1 MTDNPVPISRRAALG
16 GFAGAGLLLPRA
28 AGAQTALRTRPI
40 LHGGEALPVVGV
52 GTAGVF
58 DVSPNERGGPTAVVR
73 ALLAGGGTVIDTA
86 GSYGES
92 ENVIGA
98 ILAETGLGPKSFV
111 ATKLEEYRPGG
122 EKAEAEGSLARL
134 RLKRVDLLM
143 LHNVTDPN
151 QEMGG
156 LNALKAEGLCRYTGI
171 TTTYKNAYDAAEAIT
186 RRARPDFL
194 EIDYA
199 LDNRSAESRLLPA
212 AMAAG
217 TGVLVA
223 LPLGRGRLFRKALGK
238 PLPEWAA
245 EFDCGSW
252 AQFFLKWLIG
262 HPAVTAVIPGTANP
276 AHMRDNLGAGHGRLP
291 DAKMRARMVQY
302 IESL

>member
-1 MTDNPVPISRRAALG
+1 MTEYRTHLSRRAALA
-16 GFAGAGLLLPRA
+16 AGAGLFLP
-28 AGAQTALRTRPI
+28 GTAQAQGALRTRPI
-40 LHGGEALPVVGV
+40 PHSGEKLPVVGV

-58 DVSPNERGGPTAVVR
+58 DVGARDRAGPTAVVR
-73 ALLAGGGTVIDTA
+73 ALVAGGGTVIDTA

-98 ILAETGLGPKSFV
+98 ILAETGLGPRTFV

-122 EKAEAEGSLARL
+122 EKAEAMGSLRRL
-134 RLKRVDLLM
+134 RLARVDLLQ
-143 LHNVTDPN
+143 LHNVTDPG
-151 QEMGG
+151 QDLGG
-156 LNALKAEGLCRYTGI
+156 LNALKAEGICRYTGI
-171 TTTYKNAYDAAEAIT
+171 TTTYKNAYDATEAIT

-194 EIDYA
+194 EVDYA
-199 LDNRSAESRLLPA
+199 LDNRSAETRLLPA
-212 AMAAG
+212 AMEAG

-238 PLPEWAA
+238 PLPDWAA
-245 EFDCGSW
+245 EFDCASW

-262 HPAVTAVIPGTANP
+262 HPAVTAVIPGTAN
-276 AHMRDNLGAGHGRLP
+276 ADHMRDNLGAGRGGLP